1 MKTST
6 IACTMAA
13 ALISIAA
20 SQAGAQAAY
29 RASGAPW
36 VVYRDA
42 RGQMTPE
49 STQAA
54 QKMPHKA
61 ARDGYIT
68 LWLLIDAQAAA
79 APPVSNDEYSRACQE
94 ILQPLVA
101 RALVSHPSGGPR
113 NTGPVCLIRA
123 TTAGVSA
130 LLRNERVHQIMGAHD
145 GSTNH
150 EY

>member
-6 IACTMAA
+6 IACAMAA
-13 ALISIAA
+13 ALISIMADA
-20 SQAGAQAAY
+20 AGAQATY
-29 RASGAPW
+29 RATGAPW

-42 RGQMTPE
+42 QGQLTRD
-49 STQAA
+49 SIQAA
-54 QKMPHKA
+54 QKMRRKA

-68 LWLLIDAQAAA
+68 LWLLIDSNQAGEPA
-79 APPVSNDEYSRACQE
+79 VSNDEYNRACQE